1 MSFTR
6 LTFTS
11 DGVRPLSWLAA
22 GEKARVVDVVS
33 TNGGRAD
40 RLLSLGVTP
49 GARITMLQTFPGIVF
64 LCDETELAI
73 ERAVAAAIIVG
84 PREARS

>member
-1 MSFTR
+1 MSSIRF
-6 LTFTS
+6 TFTS
-11 DGVRPLSWLAA
+11 DGIRPLSWLTA
-22 GEKARVVDVVS
+22 GDKALVVAVVA

-64 LCDETELAI
+64 LCDETELAV